1 MGRLQGPGWPPKL
14 FLGKGLRQSCL
25 RVRVR
30 LDRDLGVRFCVN
42 CLSCHSGVPASAVVV
57 LLVGLLTPSC
67 TIGESGS
74 GPLNHAPI
82 DPEYTG
88 TWVVQYLPSES
99 SCGDLGRR
107 LETWRFLEDG
117 PVEVR
122 MYPDTN
128 ENGLFDDELLF
139 TGQQDGVNLSLTGSY
154 DCEGSETG
162 CYFQADLEFITWGC
176 LMGTVTQLKPDGC
189 EETADVLVALIA
201 NPPSIDVS
209 GVWQVNH
216 VITWGTGLLELSIG
230 AEFDEEWDIYQ
241 HTEGMWEGILEITDS
256 EGRQF
261 LGTVNN
267 NQVILARSWST
278 GGVEYRYRYTNLLFD
293 GALMEGDVFGTGFI
307 EGPQEIAWDLV
318 GSREEA
324 GSSGLVFGGGGGE
337 ATGEAGCVEL
347 TDEHG
352 QRIVVA
358 CPYGGGAQTHVPLE
372 PGRWQ
377 VRHVGDARSLDVERG
392 RWERLSLRRPEG
404 KMRLSRARKR

>member
-216 VITWGTGLLELSIG
+216 SITWGTGLLELSIG
-230 AEFDEEWDIYQ
+230 AEFDEEWEIYQ

-267 NQVILARSWST
+267 NQVILVRSWST
-278 GGVEYRYRYTNLLFD
+278 GDVEYRYQYTNLLFD
-293 GALMEGDVFGTGFI
+293 GDWMEGDAFGTGFI

-324 GSSGLVFGGGGGE
+324 GSAGLVFGGGGGE
-337 ATGEAGCVEL
+337 ATGEAGYVEL
-347 TDEHG
+347 IDEHG
-352 QRIVVA
+352 QRIVVT
-358 CPYGGGAQTHVPLE
+358 CPYGGGALTHVPLE
-372 PGRWQ
+372 PGRWR
-377 VRHVGDARSLDVERG
+377 VRHAGDVRSLDVERG
-392 RWERLSLRRPEG
+392 RWERLPLRRPRG
-404 KMRLSRARKR
+404 QAQLSRARHQ

>member
-1 MGRLQGPGWPPKL
+1 MGHLQDPWWSPNL
-14 FLGKGLRQSCL
+14 CLNKGLRRHGL
-25 RVRVR
+25 RVCAR
-30 LDRDLGVRFCVN
+30 LGRDLGVRFCVN
-42 CLSCHSGVPASAVVV
+42 RLSRLFGAPTPAVVV

-74 GPLNHAPI
+74 DPLNHGPI
-82 DPEYTG
+82 VPEYTG
-88 TWVVQYLPSES
+88 TWVVQYLPTES
-99 SCGDLGRR
+99 SCGDLERR

-128 ENGLFDDELLF
+128 ENGLFDDDLLF

-154 DCEGSETG
+154 DCEGSESG

-209 GVWQVNH
+209 GVWQVSH

-230 AEFDEEWDIYQ
+230 AEFEEEWVIYQ
-241 HTEGMWEGILEITDS
+241 HTEGMWAGILEITDS

-267 NQVILARSWST
+267 NQVILVRRWST
-278 GGVEYRYRYTNLLFD
+278 GDVSYLYRYTNLRFEGD
-293 GALMEGDVFGTGFI
+293 WMEGDAFGTGFI

-318 GSREEA
+318 GSREGG
-324 GSSGLVFGGGGGE
+324 GSEGLVFGGGGGE
-337 ATGEAGCVEL
+337 ATGETGYVEL

-352 QRIVVA
+352 ERVVVA
-358 CPYGGGAQTHVPLE
+358 CPYGGGAETHVPLE
-372 PGRWQ
+372 PGQWQ
-377 VRHVGDARSLDVERG
+377 VKHAGNERSLEVERG
-392 RWERLSLRRPEG
+392 RWERLPLRRSKG
-404 KMRLSRARKR
+404 RQALSRARER